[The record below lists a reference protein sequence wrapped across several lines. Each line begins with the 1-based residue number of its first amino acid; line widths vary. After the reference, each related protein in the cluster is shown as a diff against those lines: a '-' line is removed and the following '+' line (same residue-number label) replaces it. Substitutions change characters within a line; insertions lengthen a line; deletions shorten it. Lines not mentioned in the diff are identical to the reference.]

1 MFCVYMCEVCTC
13 VRCGMQK
20 HGTGGQRAAPHLP
33 RFWALNSGP
42 PACVMS
48 TFSFIYVC
56 VYKHICPCLYGCTHL
71 RVEVRSWPAS
81 GVLSF
86 EASSLPK
93 PGLHRLCPMPG
104 APACL
109 CPSQSCGCKHA
120 ENPILLS
127 GCWRLLSGPCLYP
140 ECP

>member
-1 MFCVYMCEVCTC
+1 MKTLLSFCVYMCEVCTC

-42 PACVMS
+42 PACVMN

-71 RVEVRSWPAS
+71 RVEVRSQLRVSCPLRQA
-81 GVLSF
+81 LSLNLGSIGF
-86 EASSLPK
+86 V
-93 PGLHRLCPMPG
+93 RCQDT
-104 APACL
+104 PACL
-109 CPSQSCGCKHA
+109 CPSELWLQACREPHLVKWVLAAALWSLFA
-120 ENPILLS
+120 P
-127 GCWRLLSGPCLYP
+127 
-140 ECP
+140 